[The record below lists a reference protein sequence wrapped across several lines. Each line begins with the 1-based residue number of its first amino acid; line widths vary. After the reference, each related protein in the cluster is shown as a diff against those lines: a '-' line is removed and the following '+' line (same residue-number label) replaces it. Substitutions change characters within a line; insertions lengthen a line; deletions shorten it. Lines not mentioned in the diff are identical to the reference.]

1 MNAAISVMVCD
12 GVFKGSAFLL
22 GDDIRNRSV
31 AAFHRIAALWGQGG
45 DCFYWFPSLN
55 LCVIGLAV

>member
-1 MNAAISVMVCD
+1 MNEAISVMA
-12 GVFKGSAFLL
+12 VFEGSAFLL

-31 AAFHRIAALWGQGG
+31 AAFHRTSALWGQG

>member
-1 MNAAISVMVCD
+1 MLTVNEAISVMA
-12 GVFKGSAFLL
+12 VFEGSAFLL

-31 AAFHRIAALWGQGG
+31 AAFHRTAALWGQG